1 MQNTYRTRER
11 YYYKKYIQ
19 LDDGNSYEVLRGE
32 LYAMTPA
39 PTVQH
44 QLVLR
49 NILVLLAGSLKNTGC
64 EVISAPCDVLLP
76 EKDEDIDHTSTIVQP
91 DIFVICDKSKIKDR
105 YCLGAP
111 DLIVEVVSPSRPSM
125 DYVKKLHLYEKHG
138 VKEYW
143 IVNYTHKEIMVY
155 GLMDAEYGVP
165 KIYLSGS
172 INSDVFENLKLVLAD
187 IFRV

>member
-1 MQNTYRTRER
+1 MPNTYRTPER
-11 YYYKKYIQ
+11 YYYQKYLQ
-19 LDDGNSYEVLRGE
+19 LDDEYSYEVLHGE

-91 DIFVICDKSKIKDR
+91 DIFVICDKSKIKDK

-143 IVNYTHKEIMVY
+143 IVNYTQKDIMVY
-155 GLMDAEYGVP
+155 SLMDTEYGAP
-165 KIYLSGS
+165 KTYLSGV
-172 INSDVFENLKLVLAD
+172 INSDIFENLKLILAD